1 MKTITESLEGRQVR
15 LTIELDEERTREAMQ
30 RSARR
35 IAKQVNIPG
44 FRKGKAP
51 YSVILQRFG
60 EDTIRQEATDN
71 IAEEVYRE
79 ALDQEKLDPYAA
91 GTLDKIEYDPITLT
105 FTVPL
110 APEVNLGDYTA
121 FRLEFEEPTVPEE
134 DIEKAL
140 EDIREEN
147 TIFESIERAAEMG
160 DGVAVDLEAHSDD
173 GVELL
178 KGDDI
183 HLILEPGSTDPA
195 PGFAEAIVG
204 LQTDEEEVF
213 SLTLTEE
220 FPQEEF
226 RGKAAEFRV
235 KVREIYESNVP
246 ELDDDL
252 ARTAGNF
259 DSLEELRDSI
269 KERLLAEAKAKAD
282 AAYAERVMENI
293 LEASQ
298 VEYPPI
304 MLENQVSGMVRD
316 FERAV
321 KRDAQLSLD
330 DYLRLQDKTLEE
342 LKAELE
348 PEAALGLKR
357 ALVLGEVMKS
367 EGLTVDGDAIT
378 ARIDEVSAP
387 WGARA
392 DEVRASL
399 NSDAG
404 RESIRSQLLANKA
417 VQHLVSIA
425 KGEKPEVAQSED
437 QPSPTEDA
445 AQDVTQ
451 E

>member
-1 MKTITESLEGRQVR
+1 MKITTESLEGRQIH
-15 LTIELDEERTREAMQ
+15 LTIELDEERTREAMR

-35 IAKQVNIPG
+35 IAKQVNVPG

-51 YSVILQRFG
+51 YPVILQRFG
-60 EDTIRQEATDN
+60 EDTIRQEAADN

-91 GTLDKIEYDPITLT
+91 GTLDNVQYNPITLT

-110 APEVNLGDYTA
+110 APEVKLGDYAA
-121 FRLEFEEPTVPEE
+121 FRLEFEEPAVPEE

-140 EDIREEN
+140 DDIREEN
-147 TIFESIERAAEMG
+147 AVFGSVERAAEMG
-160 DGVAVDLEAHSDD
+160 DGVAIDLEAHSDD

-178 KGDDI
+178 KGNDI

-195 PGFAEAIVG
+195 PGFGEAIVG
-204 LQTDEEEVF
+204 LQTDEEKTF
-213 SLTLTEE
+213 PLTLTEE
-220 FPQEEF
+220 FPREEF
-226 RGKAAEFRV
+226 RGQTAEFHV
-235 KVREIYESNVP
+235 KVREIYESTVP
-246 ELDDDL
+246 EPDDDL

-259 DSLEELRDSI
+259 DSIEELRDSI
-269 KERLLAEAKAKAD
+269 KSRLLAEAEAKAD
-282 AAYAERVMENI
+282 AAYAERVVESI
-293 LEASQ
+293 LEMSH

-304 MLENQVSGMVRD
+304 MLERYMSGMIRD

-342 LKAELE
+342 LETELE

-357 ALVLGEVMKS
+357 ALVLGEVVKS
-367 EGLTVDGDAIT
+367 EDLAVDSDEIG
-378 ARIDEVSAP
+378 ARVDEVSAP
-387 WGARA
+387 WGVRG

-425 KGEKPEVAQSED
+425 KGQADVVQSED
-437 QPSPTEDA
+437 QPVLTEES
-445 AQDVTQ
+445 AQEGTR